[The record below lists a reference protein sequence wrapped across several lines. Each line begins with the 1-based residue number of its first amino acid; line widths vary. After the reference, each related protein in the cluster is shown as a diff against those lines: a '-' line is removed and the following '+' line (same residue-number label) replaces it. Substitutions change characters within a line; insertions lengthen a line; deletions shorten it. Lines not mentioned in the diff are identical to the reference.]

1 VDAAVDFYRNEM
13 PKFVWHLSKGPEAS
27 LSHIELVFVQ
37 KPMKLVVQVTT
48 NSEKKTEV
56 QVQSWVLDEP
66 AASADK
72 PKAAGPRPKDLPI
85 PDDAEDADFN
95 ANTKT
100 VHFKSP
106 STIQKLVDFY
116 RKELKSRG
124 WSEDQKQKILELSEI
139 GVCTFKKDN
148 ASFTLTFH
156 RADKRTMV
164 TVICN
169 GVEWK

>member
-1 VDAAVDFYRNEM
+1 M
-13 PKFVWHLSKGPEAS
+13 
-27 LSHIELVFVQ
+27 
-37 KPMKLVVQVTT
+37 
-48 NSEKKTEV
+48 

-66 AASADK
+66 TASADK

-85 PDDAEDADFN
+85 PDDAEGADFN

-116 RKELKSRG
+116 RKELQSRG